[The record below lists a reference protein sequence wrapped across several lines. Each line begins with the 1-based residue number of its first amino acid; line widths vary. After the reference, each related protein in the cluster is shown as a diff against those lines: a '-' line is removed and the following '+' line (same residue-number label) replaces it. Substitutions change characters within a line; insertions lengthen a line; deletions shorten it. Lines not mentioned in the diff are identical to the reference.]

1 MCVVDSV
8 GHIFRS
14 NSIGPFEFHPTCR
27 RSPKGSAMDGSGGR
41 VNMKFGAGEATAAAV
56 FDDDVCVARCAIL
69 QPNSREGRAQ
79 CFVAVALRNWTSGR
93 RADDRGG
100 RDEGVTYCLLWGV
113 ERSQMD
119 FICLVR
125 RSPGLSSHF
134 SFCAHYNPLLL
145 PQLTLIS
152 TRVSCL
158 LLTYAIRRLH

>member
-1 MCVVDSV
+1 
-8 GHIFRS
+8 
-14 NSIGPFEFHPTCR
+14 
-27 RSPKGSAMDGSGGR
+27 
-41 VNMKFGAGEATAAAV
+41 MKFGAGEATAAAV

-125 RSPGLSSHF
+125 CSPGLSSHF
-134 SFCAHYNPLLL
+134 PFCAHYNPLLL

-152 TRVSCL
+152 TSEGVVFTVNIRHPALALNSKSASRRTC
-158 LLTYAIRRLH
+158 YAKFEAVGAR